1 MGGLMAFYGV
11 IKYNQYISKAACL
24 SPAFGL
30 CKKRLEKDLPQNL
43 NPDTRIYMS
52 LGTEEFKRPQRYI
65 KNIQEFNDYIV
76 SQGATSYINIIPGGH
91 HNEAEWEKQNELYMN
106 VMWK

>member
-1 MGGLMAFYGV
+1 MRSRKGYSNIRL
-11 IKYNQYISKAACL
+11 ACL

-30 CKKRLEKDLPQNL
+30 RKNRLERDLPQNL
-43 NPDTRIYMS
+43 NSDTRIYMS

-65 KNIQEFNDYIV
+65 KTVQEFNDYIV
-76 SQGATSYINIIPGGH
+76 SKGATSYINIIPEGH
-91 HNEAEWEKQNELYMN
+91 RNETEWEKQNELYMN

>member
-1 MGGLMAFYGV
+1 
-11 IKYNQYISKAACL
+11 
-24 SPAFGL
+24 
-30 CKKRLEKDLPQNL
+30 
-43 NPDTRIYMS
+43 MS

-76 SQGATSYINIIPGGH
+76 SKGATSYINIIPGGY

>member
-1 MGGLMAFYGV
+1 ME
-11 IKYNQYISKAACL
+11 L
-24 SPAFGL
+24 SNTTNIFLKPLVCHRPLAYV
-30 CKKRLEKDLPQNL
+30 KKRLERDLPQNL

-76 SQGATSYINIIPGGH
+76 SKGATSYINIIPGGH